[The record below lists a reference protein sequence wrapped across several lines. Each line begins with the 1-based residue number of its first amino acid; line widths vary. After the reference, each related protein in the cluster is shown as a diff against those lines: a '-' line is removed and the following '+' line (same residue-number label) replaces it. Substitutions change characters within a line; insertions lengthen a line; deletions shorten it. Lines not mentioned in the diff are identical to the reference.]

1 MRRSI
6 KLGISSDLTN
16 FRAPFRGTELAS
28 EFDLIA
34 QCFAPLAG
42 PEGLGLKDDAALFQP
57 TPGTELVYTV
67 DAMASGVHF
76 LPNEAPEI
84 VAKRLIRMNISD
96 LAAKGAKPRGYLL
109 TVALPHDLDIAWV
122 QAFAKGLGED
132 QEAFGFKV
140 IGGDTIST
148 PGPLVLSLTAIGEV
162 RQGRMIRRAG
172 ARAGDDLYVTGT
184 IGDAAFG
191 LEVAKGAHQSASEA
205 DKDYLEGR
213 FRLPTPR
220 LNFGQMLATEA
231 IATAAADVSDGLL
244 ADAGHI
250 GVASG
255 LDIEVIANSVPLSD
269 PTRRIVASDN
279 RLADAITGGDDYEI
293 VFTAPTDCRQMIK
306 TGSTKQGLQA
316 TRIGRAVEMLGDKP
330 AVRFIGE
337 DGAAIKLKHLGYRHR

>member
-6 KLGISSDLTN
+6 RSAILSGPTN
-16 FRAPFRGTELAS
+16 FRAHFGGLQLAS

-57 TPGTELVYTV
+57 NPGTELVYTV

-76 LPNEAPEI
+76 LPDEAPEL
-84 VAKRLIRMNISD
+84 VAKRLIRVNISD

-109 TVALPHDLDIAWV
+109 TIALPHDLNIAWV
-122 QAFAKGLGED
+122 QAFAEGLGED
-132 QEAFGFKV
+132 QEAYGFKV

-148 PGPLVLSLTAIGEV
+148 PGPLVLSLMAIGEV

-172 ARAGDDLYVTGT
+172 AQAGDDLYVTGT

-191 LEVAKGAHQSASEA
+191 LEVTKGTHQSASEA
-205 DKDYLEGR
+205 DKAYLEGR

-220 LNFGQMLATEA
+220 LSFGQMLATEA

-250 GVASG
+250 GIASG
-255 LDIEVIANSVPLSD
+255 LDIEVNAGLIPLSD
-269 PTRRIVASDN
+269 PARRIVASDN

-293 VFTAPTDCRQMIK
+293 VFSAPADCRQMIN
-306 TGSTKQGLQA
+306 TASVKQGLPA
-316 TRIGRAVEMLGDKP
+316 TRIGRVVETLGDKP
-330 AVRFIGE
+330 AVRLIGE
-337 DGAAIKLKHLGYRHR
+337 DGAAIQLEHLGYRHR

>member
-1 MRRSI
+1 M
-6 KLGISSDLTN
+6 LV
-16 FRAPFRGTELAS
+16 S

-42 PEGLGLKDDAALFQP
+42 PEGLGLKDDAALFRP

-76 LPNEAPEI
+76 LPDEAPEI
-84 VAKRLIRMNISD
+84 VAKRLIRVNISD
-96 LAAKGAKPRGYLL
+96 LAAKGAKLRGYLL
-109 TVALPHDLDIAWV
+109 TIALPHDLDIVWV

-132 QEAFGFKV
+132 QAEYGFKV

-191 LEVAKGAHQSASEA
+191 LEVAKGAHDAISEP
-205 DKDYLEGR
+205 DKTYLESR

-220 LNFGQMLATEA
+220 LDFGQMLATEA

-255 LDIEVIANSVPLSD
+255 LDIEVVANSVPLSD
-269 PTRRIVASDN
+269 PARRIVIGRN
-279 RLADAITGGDDYEI
+279 RLADAIIGGDDYEI
-293 VFTAPTDCRQMIK
+293 VFTASPDRWQVIK
-306 TGSTKQGLQA
+306 TASAKQGLQV
-316 TRIGRAVEMLGDKP
+316 TRIGRVIEMLGDKP
-330 AVRFIGE
+330 AVRLIGE
-337 DGAAIKLKHLGYRHR
+337 DGAAIRLERLGYRHR

>member
-1 MRRSI
+1 M
-6 KLGISSDLTN
+6 KL
-16 FRAPFRGTELAS
+16 ES

-34 QCFAPLAG
+34 QCFVPLAG
-42 PEGLGLKDDAALFQP
+42 PEGLGLKDDAALFRP
-57 TPGTELVYTV
+57 SPGTELVYTV

-76 LPNEAPEI
+76 LPDESPEI
-84 VAKRLIRMNISD
+84 IAKRLIRVNISD

-109 TVALPHDLDIAWV
+109 TIALPHDLNIAWV
-122 QAFAKGLGED
+122 QAFAKGLDED
-132 QEAFGFKV
+132 QEEYGFKV

-148 PGPLVLSLTAIGEV
+148 HGPLVLSLTAIGEV
-162 RQGRMIRRAG
+162 CSGRMIRRAG

-191 LEVAKGAHQSASEA
+191 LEVAKGAHDSISEA
-205 DKDYLEGR
+205 DKIYLEGR

-220 LNFGQMLATEA
+220 LNFGQMLATET
-231 IATAAADVSDGLL
+231 IVTAAADVSDGLL

-255 LDIEVIANSVPLSD
+255 LDVEVIAESVPLSE
-269 PTRRIVASDN
+269 PARRIVARDN

-306 TGSTKQGLQA
+306 AASAKVGLQA
-316 TRIGRAVEMLGDKP
+316 TRIGRVLEMLRDIS
-330 AVRFIGE
+330 AVRLIGE
-337 DGAAIKLKHLGYRHR
+337 DGAVIKLEHLGYRHR

>member
-6 KLGISSDLTN
+6 RSAISSGPTN
-16 FRAPFRGTELAS
+16 FRAHFGGLQLAS

-76 LPNEAPEI
+76 LPDEAPEL
-84 VAKRLIRMNISD
+84 VAKRLIRVNISD

-109 TVALPHDLDIAWV
+109 TIALPHDLDISRGCRLSL
-122 QAFAKGLGED
+122 KGLGED
-132 QEAFGFKV
+132 QEAEYGFKV

-191 LEVAKGAHQSASEA
+191 LEVAKGAHQSA
-205 DKDYLEGR
+205 LRG
-213 FRLPTPR
+213 
-220 LNFGQMLATEA
+220 
-231 IATAAADVSDGLL
+231 
-244 ADAGHI
+244 
-250 GVASG
+250 
-255 LDIEVIANSVPLSD
+255 
-269 PTRRIVASDN
+269 
-279 RLADAITGGDDYEI
+279 
-293 VFTAPTDCRQMIK
+293 
-306 TGSTKQGLQA
+306 
-316 TRIGRAVEMLGDKP
+316 
-330 AVRFIGE
+330 
-337 DGAAIKLKHLGYRHR
+337 